1 MRNRTRSRMCAATIA
16 VSGALLATPVA
27 SAEAAFGDRVLRQG
41 SSGKHVRVLQRWLSL
56 TGYEVRIDGQFGRR
70 TKIKLRR
77 MEREN
82 EMRVDGILSRPQA
95 RGLRRRAII
104 ARAAI
109 LTGGPEPAPA
119 IAPSANLAPGAS
131 AVLAPDGRTALAPA
145 GAPPQVVNAIAAANK
160 IVDKPYR
167 YGGGHG
173 SFEDTG
179 YDCSGT
185 VSYALHGAG
194 LLDAP
199 LASPGL
205 TSFGAK
211 GAGQWITVYANS
223 GHTYVVIAGLRLDT
237 SGSGGAGPRWRPEQ
251 RSSGGYVVRHPQ
263 GL

>member
-1 MRNRTRSRMCAATIA
+1 MGNRGRSRACAATIA
-16 VSGALLATPVA
+16 VSGTLLTTSVA

-41 SSGKHVRVLQRWLSL
+41 ANGTHVRVLQRWLSL
-56 TGYEVRIDGQFGRR
+56 TGYEVRIDGHFGRR
-70 TKIKLRR
+70 TKLALRR

-82 EMRVDGILSRPQA
+82 GMRVDGILSQVQA

-104 ARAAI
+104 ARATI
-109 LTGGPEPAPA
+109 LTGGPEPMSA
-119 IAPSANLAPGAS
+119 IAAPQNAAPGAT

-145 GAPPQVVNAIAAANK
+145 AAPPQVVDAIAAANR
-160 IVDKPYR
+160 IVGKPYR

-173 SFEDTG
+173 SFDDAG

-194 LLDAP
+194 LLNAP
-199 LASPGL
+199 LASSGL
-205 TSFGAK
+205 TAFGAK

-237 SGSGGAGPRWRPEQ
+237 SGTGGEGPRWHAES
-251 RSSGGYVVRHPQ
+251 RSSSGYVVRHPQ

>member
-1 MRNRTRSRMCAATIA
+1 MGNRGWSRTCAATIA

-27 SAEAAFGDRVLRQG
+27 SADARFGDRVLRQG

-56 TGYEVRIDGQFGRR
+56 TGFRTRVDGRFGRR
-70 TKIKLRR
+70 TKISLRR
-77 MEREN
+77 YERAH
-82 EMRVDGILSRPQA
+82 EMKVDGVLSRIQA
-95 RGLRRRAII
+95 RGLRRRAIL
-104 ARAAI
+104 ARAAVPP
-109 LTGGPEPAPA
+109 GGPEPAPA
-119 IAPSANLAPGAS
+119 VPGAVAPGPH
-131 AVLAPDGRTALAPA
+131 AVIGPDGRTALPPA
-145 GAPPQVVNAIAAANK
+145 GAPAQVVNAIAAANQ

-199 LASPGL
+199 RDSSGL
-205 TSFGAK
+205 TTFGRS
-211 GAGQWITVYANS
+211 GAGRWITIYANS

-237 SGSGGAGPRWRPEQ
+237 SGRGEEGPRWRTAP
-251 RSSGGYVVRHPQ
+251 RAGRGYVVRHPA